1 MNRYDPAFGSGVRM
15 QRRKFIRL
23 ALSAATAWPL
33 TAKAQQQAKPVIGYL
48 SIQSSSARPEYIAA
62 FRRGLESEGFV
73 DGQNVEIEFRAAG
86 DRTEQLPAMAADLVR
101 KKVAVLAAAG
111 GPPAALAAK
120 RATSTTP
127 VVFASGGDPVKLGL
141 VSSFNRPGGNLTG
154 LYYLLTELVKKRLAL
169 LRELV
174 PQAKRIAVLVNPTN
188 PAEGEPTARDASA
201 FGREEG
207 LETRIFNATTG
218 AEIKQAFAAMTDWR
232 PDALFVAADPSF
244 SSATSTFVELTA
256 KYSLPAS
263 YFTRK
268 MVEAGGL
275 MSYGPDVVESQRLL
289 GVYVA
294 RILKGEKPGDLPV
307 VQPDKYDLVIN
318 LKAAKALGIEVPFT
332 LLARA
337 DGVIE

>member
-1 MNRYDPAFGSGVRM
+1 MNRYDPVFRVGARM
-15 QRRKFIRL
+15 RRRKFIGL
-23 ALSAATAWPL
+23 VLGAATAWPL

-48 SIQSSSARPEYIAA
+48 SIQSSAERPHYLAA
-62 FRRGLESEGFV
+62 FRRGLESEGFI

-86 DRTEQLPAMAADLVR
+86 DRPEQLQAMAADLIQ
-101 KKVAVLAAAG
+101 KGVAVLAAAG

-120 RATSTTP
+120 RVATTTP

-154 LYYLLTELVKKRLAL
+154 LYYLLNELVKKRLAL
-169 LRELV
+169 LHELV
-174 PQAKRIAVLVNPTN
+174 PQAKRIAVLVNPSN
-188 PAEGEPTARDASA
+188 PGEGEPSGRDASA
-201 FGREEG
+201 FGRELG
-207 LETRIFNATTG
+207 LETRIFNATTV
-218 AEIKQAFAAMTDWR
+218 AEIREAFAAMTDWR
-232 PDALFVAADPSF
+232 PDALFVAPDPFFGSE
-244 SSATSTFVELTA
+244 SPIFVELTT
-256 KYSLPAS
+256 KHSLPAS
-263 YFTRK
+263 YFARNT
-268 MVEAGGL
+268 VEVGGL
-275 MSYGPDVVESQRLL
+275 MSYGPDVVESQRML

-337 DGVIE
+337 DSVIE